1 MTSAPSICNMAGTT
15 RIPKVITISGIGSQ
29 PFPGPSL
36 LWMEHLEISGPSPSH
51 RVGGRVEF
59 NPKEGTSKNSGREAS
74 EAAIREKWKEKQNTA
89 DPADDDFREK
99 WKEKQEQ
106 ATRY

>member
-1 MTSAPSICNMAGTT
+1 MAGTT

-59 NPKEGTSKNSGREAS
+59 NPKEGTSKS
-74 EAAIREKWKEKQNTA
+74 EAAIREKWKEKQTTA
-89 DPADDDFREK
+89 DPADDDIREK